1 MSKIKQMNKNNVKQ
15 YTVKFGKSVSFGWK
29 TFSRDSPFEISLEF
43 NYYDNNTKKV
53 EDLKEYIS
61 DLLNFSICPCTIR
74 IANNQAEEKIPPSK
88 KSLSFVDVDDSTLLS
103 DLDLPNSFYVA
114 SLTNEEC
121 QCSKKY
127 QQYLKY
133 SKSDLIKLLC
143 ENNDDEDNE
152 EDEEE
157 ENEEKNMNIINNYN
171 EKKELKKK
179 IHKIAAERS
188 GLKEE
193 LEKTQKEKNDLT
205 KKFENYNKQLKEKE
219 KLLND
224 MDKQFQEKIE
234 SKSKEYDKEKS
245 DLQGKIRILENNKN
259 NSQKEIK
266 KLEKENEKLKK
277 ENNKNKENINEL
289 NNNINNLNLEINNQ
303 KIRLEEL
310 KKENNKNKK
319 LNEESDNSFKEL
331 KDERDNYKQMAENLQ
346 NEKLDLTKKIDEQNN
361 ENENLNKTISQLKK
375 DKEFLTLGI
384 NKDITTLKKM
394 HEMGLLT
401 DIPIEKNSIIID
413 PKTNQIREANQEF
426 DNKFKV
432 LENFYDIIVDIKSVK
447 DIEKGWEIKMT
458 EKGEKNFMNF
468 KDKELIRIGVIGN
481 SNKGKSFIL
490 SRISKIDLPSGT
502 SIKTEGLSIKYPE
515 LEGFKNREIALLDSA
530 GLETP
535 VLDEDRK
542 VEEDEDEVKSINET
556 NSGNANSKHEEI
568 TPNGETS
575 SSNNEKKEGQNKDIF
590 KEKSREKLITELFLQ
605 NYIINNSD
613 ILLLVVGI
621 LTYSEQ
627 KLLNKI
633 KNVINSSK
641 INKTLFII
649 HNLKTYT
656 TKKQVQ
662 EYIKKYLKKSL
673 TFELKK
679 GHKISTKKEDSSGI
693 YYFEKNSEP
702 KIFHLIFANEGSEA
716 GDYYNNFT
724 LEFIEHYFQNVTD
737 LKPFDIIQTV
747 KEGFT
752 RLSTDII
759 EQTGQKPFSIDDI
772 ISNEEILKTKKIK
785 LKEYQDI
792 VLKRCFIDELGFSNL
807 KGNGFVPNYNYYQI
821 DDKLILRIEAPGNI
835 KCETKMDYSGE
846 CTVLRVSGN
855 KLPDKEPKNNA
866 NLYSTREFGE
876 FNVCVLLKTAEYQI
890 ANESPKLAL
899 KNGLLICEYKLDKGN
914 GANKIELDDEV

>member
-1 MSKIKQMNKNNVKQ
+1 MKRKKNIISKSETENEREIESSFYRLIFMGDSEVGKTQIINKYTNKIYKEEYFPTYSVDFQIKAIKNNGRMLNIYCIDTEGSSDFSINTGAVFIQKADAFI
-15 YTVKFGKSVSFGWK
+15 YVFDITSIDSLYNLKDYNEIIKSALIGSKKMTNKKVSYVVGNKCDLVMYRQVQDNEARSEANRYNAKYMEVSAK
-29 TFSRDSPFEISLEF
+29 TGFNIDKLF
-43 NYYDNNTKKV
+43 NYVIQD
-53 EDLKEYIS
+53 I
-61 DLLNFSICPCTIR
+61 FTI
-74 IANNQAEEKIPPSK
+74 
-88 KSLSFVDVDDSTLLS
+88 
-103 DLDLPNSFYVA
+103 
-114 SLTNEEC
+114 
-121 QCSKKY
+121 
-127 QQYLKY
+127 
-133 SKSDLIKLLC
+133 
-143 ENNDDEDNE
+143 
-152 EDEEE
+152 
-157 ENEEKNMNIINNYN
+157 
-171 EKKELKKK
+171 
-179 IHKIAAERS
+179 
-188 GLKEE
+188 
-193 LEKTQKEKNDLT
+193 
-205 KKFENYNKQLKEKE
+205 
-219 KLLND
+219 
-224 MDKQFQEKIE
+224 
-234 SKSKEYDKEKS
+234 
-245 DLQGKIRILENNKN
+245 
-259 NSQKEIK
+259 
-266 KLEKENEKLKK
+266 
-277 ENNKNKENINEL
+277 
-289 NNNINNLNLEINNQ
+289 
-303 KIRLEEL
+303 
-310 KKENNKNKK
+310 
-319 LNEESDNSFKEL
+319 EESDNRFKEL

-401 DIPIEKNSIIID
+401 DIPLEKNSIIID

-568 TPNGETS
+568 TPKGETS

-662 EYIKKYLKKSL
+662 EYIKKNLKKSL

-724 LEFIEHYFQNVTD
+724 LEFIERNFQSVTD

-759 EQTGQKPFSIDDI
+759 EQTGEKPFSIDDI

-876 FNVCVLLKTAEYQI
+876 FSVCVLLKTAEYQI

>member
-1 MSKIKQMNKNNVKQ
+1 
-15 YTVKFGKSVSFGWK
+15 
-29 TFSRDSPFEISLEF
+29 
-43 NYYDNNTKKV
+43 
-53 EDLKEYIS
+53 
-61 DLLNFSICPCTIR
+61 
-74 IANNQAEEKIPPSK
+74 
-88 KSLSFVDVDDSTLLS
+88 
-103 DLDLPNSFYVA
+103 
-114 SLTNEEC
+114 
-121 QCSKKY
+121 
-127 QQYLKY
+127 
-133 SKSDLIKLLC
+133 
-143 ENNDDEDNE
+143 
-152 EDEEE
+152 
-157 ENEEKNMNIINNYN
+157 
-171 EKKELKKK
+171 
-179 IHKIAAERS
+179 
-188 GLKEE
+188 
-193 LEKTQKEKNDLT
+193 
-205 KKFENYNKQLKEKE
+205 
-219 KLLND
+219 
-224 MDKQFQEKIE
+224 
-234 SKSKEYDKEKS
+234 
-245 DLQGKIRILENNKN
+245 
-259 NSQKEIK
+259 
-266 KLEKENEKLKK
+266 
-277 ENNKNKENINEL
+277 
-289 NNNINNLNLEINNQ
+289 
-303 KIRLEEL
+303 
-310 KKENNKNKK
+310 
-319 LNEESDNSFKEL
+319 
-331 KDERDNYKQMAENLQ
+331 
-346 NEKLDLTKKIDEQNN
+346 
-361 ENENLNKTISQLKK
+361 
-375 DKEFLTLGI
+375 
-384 NKDITTLKKM
+384 M

-568 TPNGETS
+568 TPKGETS

-662 EYIKKYLKKSL
+662 EYIKKNLKKSL

-724 LEFIEHYFQNVTD
+724 LEFIERNFQSVTD

-747 KEGFT
+747 KERFA

-759 EQTGQKPFSIDDI
+759 EQTGEKPFSIDDI
-772 ISNEEILKTKKIK
+772 ISNEEALKNKLIRLKKP
-785 LKEYQDI
+785 KEI
-792 VLKRCFIDELGFSNL
+792 ILKRCLIDELGFSNL
-807 KGNGFVPNYNYYQI
+807 KGSGFEPCYNYYKK
-821 DDKLILRIEAPGNI
+821 DNKLIIRLEVPGNASVQCKRTSEGEYTVI
-835 KCETKMDYSGE
+835 KINGIKKE
-846 CTVLRVSGN
+846 
-855 KLPDKEPKNNA
+855 DKEFNTFNN
-866 NLYSTREFGE
+866 YCSTREFGE
-876 FNVCVLLKTAEYQI
+876 FHVNILLNAGELIFKSAE
-890 ANESPKLAL
+890 PKIDM
-899 KNGLLICEYKLDKGN
+899 KNGLAFIEYGLEEKKDK
-914 GANKIELDDEV
+914 ATLEISEEDQV